1 MSRHESQNKK
11 PKNGA
16 TKRFNI
22 EDSKQKSQ
30 IRVVELKKL
39 HMEKH
44 CEGSKILLLESGA
57 YSKSLQICIAFFT
70 IYIYGGSNIL

>member
-1 MSRHESQNKK
+1 MKIKIKK
-11 PKNGA
+11 PKYGV

-30 IRVVELKKL
+30 ISVVELKKI

-44 CEGSKILLLESGA
+44 CEKILLLESAA
-57 YSKSLQICIAFFT
+57 YSKSFQVCIAFFT
-70 IYIYGGSNIL
+70 IYVHNGSNIL